1 MDLPTP
7 DAGPSLPIIDPTLL
21 VATCSP
27 EGERLHANG
36 AWYEVFGRGALWGGL
51 PLEDARFAEE
61 YVREAAGGGLVTGQ
75 VFLVEGPEADLPIPV
90 LLHFLPVHLS
100 GRRAGAFPVVVSG
113 ERLQEPQ
120 RWAADQTRRRRMEAL
135 GHMALGVS
143 HDFNNL
149 LTAILGHAE
158 LLGAALEQGASP
170 LVQAGS
176 LREQVRTIARAASD
190 GGALVRKIQQY
201 IRHEKAER
209 FEQVD
214 LATVAREVLSLTR
227 PYWHNEPR
235 RQGILIDLEDGI
247 DPVPLIEG
255 NATELREVLVNLVL
269 NAVQAMPEGGT
280 LYVATQ
286 SDEDRVTTVVGDT
299 GVGMSAEVQRQIF
312 EPLFTTKGE
321 RGTGM
326 GLAVS
331 QGIVQE
337 HGGLIEA
344 HSKPG
349 SGTRFVLTFPVFDGV
364 ADGEIERPL
373 KSEPHQRASGR
384 LLVVDDEETVRN
396 VTQKL
401 LEIKGYAVMSVPGGA
416 EALLVAEREA
426 ARGTP
431 FDSVVTDL
439 SMPGMSGR
447 ELAAEL
453 RGRGLALR
461 IVLLTG
467 DTDADDAAEH
477 VDAVVKKPFQL
488 DHLDETIQRLL
499 QPDAQP
505 PSP

>member
-1 MDLPTP
+1 MEPDLPDGPVGSGLPLIAP
-7 DAGPSLPIIDPTLL
+7 DLL

-27 EGERLHANG
+27 QGERLHAND
-36 AWYEVFGRGALWGGL
+36 AWCDVFGRAGLWDGL
-51 PLEDARFAEE
+51 PPEDARFAEE
-61 YVREAAGGGLVTGQ
+61 YVLEAAAGGLVTGQ

-90 LLHFLPVHLS
+90 LLHFLPVQLS
-100 GRRAGAFPVVVSG
+100 GRRDGAFPVVVSG

-158 LLGAALEQGASP
+158 LLGAALDGRALSP
-170 LVQAGS
+170 TQAAG

-190 GGALVRKIQQY
+190 GGSLVRKIQQY
-201 IRHEKAER
+201 IRHEKADQFER
-209 FEQVD
+209 VD
-214 LATVAREVLSLTR
+214 LAKMAQEVLSLTR

-235 RQGILIDLEDGI
+235 RQGILIELDDAVGE
-247 DPVPLIEG
+247 VPPIEG
-255 NATELREVLVNLVL
+255 NPTELREVLVNLVL

-280 LYVATQ
+280 LRVATGTQ
-286 SDEDRVTTVVGDT
+286 GERVTVEVADT
-299 GVGMSAEVQRQIF
+299 GVGMSEEVRGRIF
-312 EPLFTTKGE
+312 EPLFTTKGDK
-321 RGTGM
+321 GTGM

-344 HSKPG
+344 RSQEG
-349 SGTRFVLTFPVFDGV
+349 VGTRFILAFPPFDGV

-373 KSEPHQRASGR
+373 VAEAHVRKAGR
-384 LLVVDDEETVRN
+384 LLVVDDEPTVRD

-401 LEIKGYAVMSVPGGA
+401 LEVKGYTVVAVPGGPD
-416 EALLVAEREA
+416 ALRVTEQEA
-426 ARGTP
+426 AAGAP
-431 FDSVVTDL
+431 FDAVVTDL
-439 SMPGMSGR
+439 SMPEMSGR
-447 ELAAEL
+447 ELAARL
-453 RGRGLALR
+453 RKRGFTPC

-477 VDAVVKKPFQL
+477 VDAVVKKPFKL
-488 DHLDETIQRLL
+488 DHLDQTLQRLL
-499 QPDAQP
+499 GTGA
-505 PSP
+505 

>member
-1 MDLPTP
+1 MAPSAP
-7 DAGPSLPIIDPTLL
+7 DAGSSLPIIAPHLL

-27 EGERLHANG
+27 EGERLHAND

-51 PLEDARFAEE
+51 PPEDARFAEE

-75 VFLVEGPEADLPIPV
+75 VFLVEGAEADLPTPV

-158 LLGAALEQGASP
+158 LLGAALEDEPARAA
-170 LVQAGS
+170 QAGA
-176 LREQVRTIARAASD
+176 LREQVRTIAQAAAD

-201 IRHEKAER
+201 IRHEKADS

-214 LATVAREVLSLTR
+214 LATLAREVLSLTR

-235 RQGILIDLEDGI
+235 RQGILIDLDDGI
-247 DPVPLIEG
+247 EPVPPIEG
-255 NATELREVLVNLVL
+255 NPTELREVMVNLVL

-280 LYVATQ
+280 LGVATG
-286 SDEDRVTTVVGDT
+286 SDADRVTITVGDT
-299 GVGMSAEVQRQIF
+299 GVGMSAEVRSRIF

-321 RGTGM
+321 RGSGM

-337 HGGLIEA
+337 HGGLIDA
-344 HSKPG
+344 HSEPG
-349 SGTRFVLTFPVFDGV
+349 VGTRFELTFPLFDGI

-373 KSEPHQRASGR
+373 KPEPAARATGR

-401 LEIKGYAVMSVPGGA
+401 LEIKGYDVLAVPGGA

-426 ARGTP
+426 AAATP
-431 FDSVVTDL
+431 FDAVVTDL

-453 RGRGLALR
+453 RRRGLTPC

-477 VDAVVKKPFQL
+477 VDAVVKKPFKL
-488 DHLDETIQRLL
+488 DGLDETIQRLL
-499 QPDAQP
+499 QPDA
-505 PSP
+505 